1 MNESAAGPTSPLSG
15 AFNFRDLGGLPTAGG
30 RVIRTGRLF
39 RSDTLQALTAEDV
52 EHLETRLGLKAIID
66 LRLAREVAE
75 EGRGP
80 LAARAGISY
89 FNAPLEMAST
99 TGTAPDRVLHD
110 LYAQCLERGEM
121 LVLALE
127 RLAQFAGQ
135 PTVVHCAAGKDRTG
149 VLTALVLRLMGVAEE
164 VIVGDYMASAI
175 NMPRMLARFATWP
188 TYRDHL
194 AAMPPQVY
202 AVEEAPIRH
211 FLGQLEE
218 RFGGAQAWAI
228 AKGVS
233 KASVSRIRAGLL
245 ETE

>member
-1 MNESAAGPTSPLSG
+1 MIERAAGPASPLAG
-15 AFNFRDLGGLPTAGG
+15 AFNFRDLGGLPTTGG
-30 RVIRTGRLF
+30 RVIRSGRLF
-39 RSDTLQALTAEDV
+39 RSDTLQALTAKDA
-52 EHLETRLGLKAIID
+52 EHLATRLGLKAIID

-89 FNAPLEMAST
+89 LKAPLEMAST
-99 TGTAPDRVLHD
+99 TSIDPDRVLHD

-121 LVLALE
+121 LALALE

-149 VLTALVLRLMGVAEE
+149 VLTALVLRLTGVADE
-164 VIVGDYMASAI
+164 VIVGDYMASATH
-175 NMPRMLARFATWP
+175 MPRMLARFASWP

-202 AVEEAPIRH
+202 AVEEAPMRH
-211 FLGQLEE
+211 FLEQLDK
-218 RFGGAQAWAI
+218 RFGGAQAWAF
-228 AKGVS
+228 ANGVS
-233 KASVSRIRAGLL
+233 EASVSRIRAGLL
-245 ETE
+245 ETD